1 MHSQNLDSMTW
12 NFSRP
17 HVSKADASV
26 NIKCPQDTE
35 DRHSRK
41 QNGCL
46 VVSASDSVQWAGH
59 TLQGKDQTAANV

>member
-1 MHSQNLDSMTW
+1 M
-12 NFSRP
+12 P

-59 TLQGKDQTAANV
+59 TLQGKDQMAANV